1 MQNVTEEVVKFSIKT
16 NFDDL
21 PKDAVHEAKR
31 VFLDSIG
38 CALDGLDVAKGKISV
53 QLARLLGAS
62 SESTILGTGDKVS
75 SAAAA
80 YANGE
85 LVNATDMDSLLFPAH
100 VSPYVIPAPLAL
112 GESRHASGKDLI
124 AAIVLGHEISTRLGK
139 ALMGPRFDKEGNY
152 IPDETAGFSSA
163 IIGGAIGAAKILDL
177 DESRMLQ
184 AVGIAGHRTPV
195 PAEVKWRM
203 TAPSGMD
210 KYVSAGWTSM
220 AEVVAALLAEMGYAG
235 DKSVLDGDYGFW
247 KFYCAATWHPERIS
261 EKLGSEWQFLA
272 TSYKPY
278 PNCRLIHAAM
288 DAFNEIMEENQLKP
302 EDIEKVTALVTP
314 HLDALVWQN
323 RQINSHVDAQ
333 FSVPFAFSLLAYRI
347 PITDWQT
354 PETCK
359 DQKLLDFMQRVNY
372 ETHPDFGKM
381 WLNNPQNQLSSVE
394 VVAGGQSFKK
404 EKLCAKGDYFS
415 EEARMTDEELEA
427 KFRMNASR
435 TLRQENIDNAVR
447 AIFEMDKISDI
458 SALLPVLCS

>member
-1 MQNVTEEVVKFSIKT
+1 MQNATEEVVKFSIKT
-16 NFDDL
+16 NFDDI
-21 PKDAVHEAKR
+21 PKDVIHEAKR
-31 VFLDSIG
+31 VLLDSIG

-53 QLARLLGAS
+53 QLARLLGAAT
-62 SESTILGTGDKVS
+62 ESTILGTGDKVS

-85 LVNATDMDSLLFPAH
+85 LINATDMDSLLFPAH

-124 AAIVLGHEISTRLGK
+124 VAIVLGHEISTRLGK
-139 ALMGPRFDKEGNY
+139 AIMGPRFDAEGNY

-163 IIGGAIGAAKILDL
+163 IIGGAVGAAKISGL
-177 DESRMLQ
+177 DETKMLH

-220 AEVVAALLAEMGYAG
+220 AEVVAVSLAEMGYTG

-247 KFYCAATWHPERIS
+247 KFYCATTWHPERLS
-261 EKLGSEWQFLA
+261 GKLGSEWQFME

-288 DAFNEIMEENQLKP
+288 DAFNEIIEENQLIP
-302 EDIEKVTALVTP
+302 EDIERVNALVTP
-314 HLDALVWQN
+314 HLDALVWKN
-323 RQINSHVDAQ
+323 RQIDSHVDAQ
-333 FSVPFAFSLLAYRI
+333 FSVPFAFSLLAHRI
-347 PITDWQT
+347 PVADWQT
-354 PETCK
+354 PETYK
-359 DQKLLDFMQRVNY
+359 DRELLSFMEKVNY
-372 ETHPDFGKM
+372 ETHPDFGKV
-381 WLNNPQNQLSSVE
+381 WLQNPKNQLSLVE
-394 VVAGGQSFKK
+394 VVAKGQTFKK

-427 KFRMNASR
+427 KFRINASGV
-435 TLRQENIDNAVR
+435 LKQENIDKAVR
-447 AIFEMDKISDI
+447 AIFELDKISDI
-458 SALLPVLCS
+458 SALLLVLCS